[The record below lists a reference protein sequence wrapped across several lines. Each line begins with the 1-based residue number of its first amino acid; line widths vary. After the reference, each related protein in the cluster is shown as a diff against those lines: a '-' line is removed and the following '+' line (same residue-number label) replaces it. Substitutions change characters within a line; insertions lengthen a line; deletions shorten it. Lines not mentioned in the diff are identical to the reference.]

1 MTSLDAQQSFAAR
14 VGEILQEVIKFA
26 RELSDATEA
35 DPVVGS
41 QADDELNFNQEGG
54 PKGPWG
60 RSPVELA
67 YTTAALL
74 YAAAGQ
80 YLRSLRQLLND
91 DTALFG
97 FQVITRALLEAAARS
112 WWILD
117 PACSVRERVERAYDE
132 QYYSFDELRK
142 LAAAMR
148 GDFANQV
155 SSDVRLRADA
165 AELGL
170 HERTEKNAPFA
181 RPTGVGSP
189 RLNATQVVAALSS
202 HVEIADGERW
212 YRTFSGIAHSA
223 LYAQIGYWE
232 PVRGPGV
239 AREHLEPALP
249 MTAIAHA
256 AVLSIA
262 AYLGAIERHALLY
275 GRDWKQLQ
283 SMRQSATT
291 RIIALHDIHV
301 VR

>member
-1 MTSLDAQQSFAAR
+1 MTSLGTQQSFSPR
-14 VGEILQEVIKFA
+14 VGEILQEVITFA
-26 RELSDATEA
+26 RNLSDATEA
-35 DPVVGS
+35 DPVAGS
-41 QADDELNFNQEGG
+41 QADDELNFNHVMGM
-54 PKGPWG
+54 KGPWG
-60 RSPVELA
+60 RPPVEHA

-91 DTALFG
+91 DIALFG

-117 PACSVRERVERAYDE
+117 PTCSVRERVERAYDE
-132 QYYSFDELRK
+132 QYYSFAELRK
-142 LAAAMR
+142 LAVAM
-148 GDFANQV
+148 GGNFASQV
-155 SSDVRLRADA
+155 SNDMRLRADV

-181 RPTGVGSP
+181 RPIGVGSA
-189 RLNATQVVAALSS
+189 RLKATQVVAALTS

-232 PVRGPGV
+232 SVRYPGV
-239 AREHLEPALP
+239 PQEYLEPALP

-256 AVLSIA
+256 SVLSIA
-262 AYLGAIERHALLY
+262 AYLGAVERHALLY

-283 SMRQSATT
+283 SMRQSATN
-291 RIIALHDIHV
+291 RIIALHDMHV

>member
-1 MTSLDAQQSFAAR
+1 MTSLDAQQSFAANI
-14 VGEILQEVIKFA
+14 GEIVQEVIEFA
-26 RELSDATEA
+26 RKLSNATEA
-35 DPVVGS
+35 DPAVGS
-41 QADDELNFNQEGG
+41 QADDELNFNQEMGL
-54 PKGPWG
+54 KGPWG
-60 RSPVELA
+60 RSPVEHA

-80 YLRSLRQLLND
+80 YLRSLRQLLNHD
-91 DTALFG
+91 IALFG

-117 PACSVRERVERAYDE
+117 PTCSVRGRVERAYDE
-132 QYYSFDELRK
+132 QYYSFDELRR
-142 LAAAMR
+142 LAVAMG

-155 SSDVRLRADA
+155 SNDVRLRADA

-170 HERTEKNAPFA
+170 HERTEKNAPFG
-181 RPTGVGSP
+181 RPIGVGSP
-189 RLNATQVVAALSS
+189 RLNATQVVMALTS
-202 HVEIADGERW
+202 HIEIADGERW

-223 LYAQIGYWE
+223 LYAQVGYWE
-232 PVRGPGV
+232 PVRDPGV

-256 AVLSIA
+256 AILSVA
-262 AYLGAIERHALLY
+262 AYLGTIERHALLY
-275 GRDWKQLQ
+275 GRDWEQLK

-291 RIIALHDIHV
+291 RIIALHDMHV

>member
-14 VGEILQEVIKFA
+14 AGEILQEVIDFA
-26 RELSDATEA
+26 RKVSDATEA
-35 DPVVGS
+35 YPARGS
-41 QADDELNFNQEGG
+41 QADDELNFNQEIGQN
-54 PKGPWG
+54 GPWG
-60 RSPVELA
+60 RSPVEHA

-91 DTALFG
+91 DIALFG
-97 FQVITRALLEAAARS
+97 FQVIARALLEAAARS

-117 PACSVRERVERAYDE
+117 PTCSVRERVERAYDE
-132 QYYSFDELRK
+132 QYYSFNELRK
-142 LAAAMR
+142 
-148 GDFANQV
+148 FACVMGGEFASQV

-181 RPTGVGSP
+181 RPIGVGSA
-189 RLNATQVVAALSS
+189 RLNATRVVAALTS
-202 HVEIADGERW
+202 HVEMADGERW

-223 LYAQIGYWE
+223 LYAQIAYWE

-239 AREHLEPALP
+239 AQEHLEPALP
-249 MTAIAHA
+249 IPAIAQA

-275 GRDWKQLQ
+275 GRDWKQLE
-283 SMRQSATT
+283 SIRQSATT